1 MGAPAAA
8 VALRRAERHIVDLLR
23 AEGATRPERAT
34 PLPDLRLIEQRRLRR
49 LLNARVV
56 NETPVGSWLYEAIYR
71 GYVSDRRNLALL
83 MLGIAGATALGILH
97 TKLF

>member
-8 VALRRAERHIVDLLR
+8 IALRRAERHIVEYLR
-23 AEGATRPERAT
+23 REDATHPARAV
-34 PLPDLRLIEQRRLRR
+34 PLPDLRMIERRRLRR

-56 NETPVGSWLYEAIYR
+56 RETPDGYWLDEPMYAGFE
-71 GYVSDRRNLALL
+71 SDRRSLALV
-83 MLGIAGATALGILH
+83 MLGIAAATALGVLL